1 MRDMDVSLQK
11 RISASFDGKTR
22 GSSLPELCSTL
33 LKEQKASWPDLSL
46 GYKALESVRVRE
58 LICNGFSVRL
68 HHNPGRIKSTT
79 APADQK
85 SIEKRPCFLCPEN
98 LPAQQRGVL
107 YGVDFIVL
115 CNPFPICPEHYTIA
129 HILHGPQ
136 AFDGMVSTFLKMARD
151 FSPDFNVFYNG
162 PESGA
167 SAPDHLHFQATARGI
182 LPIEKEISEMARLVF
197 VKRIHSTSLSRA
209 KNLGREVIILE
220 GEDCTAIGNALNS
233 IVSAMK
239 IVLSS
244 PAEPRM
250 NLLGTY
256 EENKWRVVIFP
267 RQRHRPSVYF
277 LPGNERILI
286 SPGLVE
292 MGGIIIT
299 PIGKDFDI
307 VNEELIR
314 EIYKEVSV
322 DGETIQKILDVISL

>member
-1 MRDMDVSLQK
+1 MDASLQK
-11 RISASFDGKTR
+11 IISASFDGKTS
-22 GSSLPELCSTL
+22 GHSLPALCRTL
-33 LKEQKASWPDLSL
+33 LDEQKASWPDLSL
-46 GYKALESVRVRE
+46 GYKALESVRVKE
-58 LICNGFSVRL
+58 LRCNDFSVRI

-85 SIEKRPCFLCPEN
+85 SIKQRPCFLCPEN
-98 LPAQQRGVL
+98 LPEPQRGVL
-107 YGVDFIVL
+107 YGEDFIVL

-136 AFDGMVSTFLKMARD
+136 AFDGMVSTFLKMTRD

-167 SAPDHLHFQATARGI
+167 SAPDHLHFQATTRGI
-182 LPIEKEISEMARLVF
+182 LPIEKEIGEMARLVF
-197 VKRIHSTSLSRA
+197 VKCIHSTSLSMA

-220 GEDCTAIGNALNS
+220 GEDRTAVGNTLNS

-244 PAEPRM
+244 PTEPRM
-250 NLLGTY
+250 NLLGSY
-256 EENKWRVVIFP
+256 EQNKWRVVIFP
-267 RQRHRPSVYF
+267 RGRHRPSVYF

-292 MGGIIIT
+292 MGGIIVT

-322 DGETIQKILDVISL
+322 DEETIQKILDAISL

>member
-1 MRDMDVSLQK
+1 MDALLQK
-11 RISASFDGKTR
+11 RVSASFDGNTP
-22 GSSLPELCSTL
+22 GYSLPALCRTL
-33 LKEQKASWPDLSL
+33 LEEQKASWPDLSL
-46 GYKALESVRVRE
+46 GYKALESVRVKE
-58 LICNGFSVRL
+58 LRCNGFSVRL

-79 APADQK
+79 APVDQK

-98 LPAQQRGVL
+98 LPEPQCGVL
-107 YGVDFIVL
+107 YGEDFIIL
-115 CNPFPICPEHYTIA
+115 CNPFPICPEHFTIA

-182 LPIEKEISEMARLVF
+182 LPIEKEIGEMARVVF
-197 VKRIHSTSLSRA
+197 VKCIHTNSLFRA
-209 KNLGREVIILE
+209 KSLGREVIILE
-220 GEDCTAIGNALNS
+220 GEDRTAIGNVLSS

-244 PAEPRM
+244 STEPRM
-250 NLLGTY
+250 NLLGSY
-256 EENKWRVVIFP
+256 EENKWRVAIFP
-267 RQRHRPSVYF
+267 RRRHRPSVYF

-292 MGGIIIT
+292 MGGIIVT

-322 DGETIQKILDVISL
+322 DEETIQEILDAISL

>member
-1 MRDMDVSLQK
+1 MDALLQK
-11 RISASFDGKTR
+11 RMSTSFDGKTP
-22 GSSLPELCSTL
+22 GPSLSALCRTL
-33 LKEQKASWPDLSL
+33 LEEQKASWPDLSL
-46 GYKALESVRVRE
+46 GYEALRSVRVKE
-58 LICNGFSVRL
+58 LRCNGFSVRL
-68 HHNPGRIKSTT
+68 HHNPRRIKSTT

-85 SIEKRPCFLCPEN
+85 SIEERPCFLCAEN
-98 LPAQQRGVL
+98 LPGPQRGVL
-107 YGVDFIVL
+107 YRDDLIVL

-129 HILHGPQ
+129 HIKHEPQ
-136 AFDGMVSTFLKMARD
+136 SFEGMVSTFLKMAKD

-182 LPIEKEISEMARLVF
+182 LPIEKEVKDRARLVF
-197 VKRIHSTSLSRA
+197 VKCIEAIPLFRA
-209 KNLGREVIILE
+209 KNLGREVIIME
-220 GEDCTAIGNALNS
+220 GEDCAAIGDALTS

-250 NLLGTY
+250 NLLGSY
-256 EENKWRVVIFP
+256 CGNIWRIVIFP
-267 RQRHRPSVYF
+267 RQKHRPSVYF

-292 MGGIIIT
+292 MGGIIVT
-299 PIGKDFDI
+299 PIGKDFDV

-314 EIYKEVSV
+314 KIYNEVSV
-322 DGETIQKILDVISL
+322 NEETMQKILDAISL

>member
-1 MRDMDVSLQK
+1 MDAVLQG
-11 RISASFDGKTR
+11 RIATSFDGKTP
-22 GSSLPELCSTL
+22 GPSLSALCRDL
-33 LKEQKASWPDLSL
+33 IEKQKSSWPDLSL
-46 GYKALESVRVRE
+46 GYGALGSVRVKE
-58 LICNGFSVRL
+58 LRCNGFSVRL

-79 APADQK
+79 ATVDQK
-85 SIEKRPCFLCPEN
+85 SIDKRPCFLCLKN
-98 LPAQQRGVL
+98 LPEPQRGIL
-107 YGVDFIVL
+107 YREDFIVL

-129 HILHGPQ
+129 HIIHAPQ
-136 AFDGMVSTFLKMARD
+136 SFEGVVSTFLKMAKD

-167 SAPDHLHFQATARGI
+167 SAPDHLHFQATTRGI
-182 LPIEKEISEMARLVF
+182 LPIEKEIGDKGRLLF
-197 VKRIHSTSLSRA
+197 VKCIHATPLFRA
-209 KNLGREVIILE
+209 TNLGREVIILE
-220 GEDCTAIGNALNS
+220 GEDCTAIDDALTN

-239 IVLSS
+239 SVLAS

-250 NLLGTY
+250 NLLGSY
-256 EENKWRVVIFP
+256 DRNKWRVAIFP

-286 SPGLVE
+286 SPGMVE

-314 EIYKEVSV
+314 TIYAEVSV
-322 DGETIQKILDVISL
+322 DEETMQKILAALSF

>member
-1 MRDMDVSLQK
+1 MDAVLQE
-11 RISASFDGKTR
+11 RISTSFDGKTP
-22 GSSLPELCSTL
+22 GPSLSALCRDL
-33 LKEQKASWPDLSL
+33 IEKQKSSWPDLSL
-46 GYKALESVRVRE
+46 GYEALKSVRVKKLR
-58 LICNGFSVRL
+58 CNGFSVRL

-79 APADQK
+79 APVDQK
-85 SIEKRPCFLCPEN
+85 SIDERPCFLCLKN
-98 LPAQQRGVL
+98 LPEPQRGIL
-107 YGVDFIVL
+107 YREDLIVL

-129 HILHGPQ
+129 HIIHGPQ
-136 AFDGMVSTFLKMARD
+136 SFEGIVSTFLKMAKD

-167 SAPDHLHFQATARGI
+167 SAPHHLHFQAIARGI
-182 LPIEKEISEMARLVF
+182 LPIEKEIGERARLVF
-197 VKRIHSTSLSRA
+197 VKCIHATPLFTGN
-209 KNLGREVIILE
+209 NLGREVIIIE
-220 GEDCTAIGNALNS
+220 GEDCAAVGEALKN

-239 IVLSS
+239 SVLSS

-250 NLLGTY
+250 NLLGSY
-256 EENKWRVVIFP
+256 ERNVWRIVIFP

-292 MGGIIIT
+292 MGGIIVT

-314 EIYKEVSV
+314 KIYTEVSV
-322 DGETIQKILDVISL
+322 DKETMQKILDAISL